1 MIVINNKSIVCVCV
15 CVWDALCAHRPNM
28 LSEFL
33 IAIVAI
39 IIYVAIKSPDTDF
52 LQFFST
58 TRSAN
63 VAIRF
68 VNESGDWKESATQ
81 QLNEIVASKTP
92 HVYRG
97 WGKQQKGWSR
107 VWKKWNDNEY
117 LIKALGGAESVVSVF
132 QQENQPRFVLES
144 HTKSTHWVASA
155 KPYSV
160 SQNQTLEQLFAAS
173 SSNIFRYFV
182 GELVDEQ
189 LLGDINN
196 AAPLKLNDS
205 TIKFRKQQN
214 NVETNQTS
222 YSTAM
227 LWIGDK
233 GVIANKHHDRSEN
246 FFVQVKGNK
255 EFLIFPP
262 FCWSEFHLFPIF
274 SPSRRQVQYV
284 KSTEKEDDA
293 AHHENHSSIC
303 EAIRV
308 VLQPGDLLYLPPFF
322 FHEVTALDDSV
333 SVSVV
338 SPSLQEYFYSQV
350 LYSDVDFSRARRVE
364 ERILAVVHFIRSFL
378 QHLNIPADNF
388 VNQLYRTRYSLLER
402 TLRPELAFRDDPA
415 PRRCFEIS
423 QRPEI
428 RNRIESLLQPEFG
441 VAIQKFDLMAQALFD
456 GGSREILLHDLIEQ
470 LLLFVANNNP
480 STVVELLDECFRI
493 DTVDLKD
500 EPLTDAKL
508 FNADSE

>member
-1 MIVINNKSIVCVCV
+1 MVFIVC
-15 CVWDALCAHRPNM
+15 
-28 LSEFL
+28 F
-33 IAIVAI
+33 
-39 IIYVAIKSPDTDF
+39 K
-52 LQFFST
+52 
-58 TRSAN
+58 
-63 VAIRF
+63 
-68 VNESGDWKESATQ
+68 
-81 QLNEIVASKTP
+81 
-92 HVYRG
+92 
-97 WGKQQKGWSR
+97 
-107 VWKKWNDNEY
+107 
-117 LIKALGGAESVVSVF
+117 
-132 QQENQPRFVLES
+132 
-144 HTKSTHWVASA
+144 
-155 KPYSV
+155 
-160 SQNQTLEQLFAAS
+160 
-173 SSNIFRYFV
+173 
-182 GELVDEQ
+182 
-189 LLGDINN
+189 
-196 AAPLKLNDS
+196 
-205 TIKFRKQQN
+205 
-214 NVETNQTS
+214 
-222 YSTAM
+222 
-227 LWIGDK
+227 
-233 GVIANKHHDRSEN
+233 NK
-246 FFVQVKGNK
+246 
-255 EFLIFPP
+255 
-262 FCWSEFHLFPIF
+262 
-274 SPSRRQVQYV
+274 VQYV
-284 KSTEKEDDA
+284 KSTEEDEDDA
-293 AHHENHSSIC
+293 VHHENHSSIC
-303 EAIRV
+303 EAMRV

-428 RNRIESLLQPEFG
+428 RNRIESLLQVKIYMFLLFIYLFLFLLLFFLSHSSENIFLLKTKPFFFFSFKIKQQPEFG
-441 VAIQKFDLMAQALFD
+441 VAIQKFDLMAQPLFD